1 MRGVN
6 YNQGGHHDKAY
17 ASNTKVHSLYRLD
30 NQTADHAITLGE
42 FVQGALASTEGTPAF
57 HDWLHRVAA
66 RIRRP
71 E

>member
-6 YNQGGHHDKAY
+6 YNHAGQYEDSY
-17 ASNTKVHSLYRLD
+17 ATNTRVQVVYLRD
-30 NQTADHAITLGE
+30 QQTAGHAITLGE

-71 E
+71 G